1 MIPRDVCTHNCD
13 LDEDLGAR
21 LPGCAPCTSRALGW
35 EVPCL
40 LGWEA
45 WPGVPAPLAKESFQ
59 AEDGLTV
66 ARGMRGDE
74 LMD

>member
-1 MIPRDVCTHNCD
+1 MHLSLFIHPWGFLVHFTASKI
-13 LDEDLGAR
+13 LLGFA
-21 LPGCAPCTSRALGW
+21 SRALGW
-35 EVPCL
+35 EVPRL

-66 ARGMRGDE
+66 ARGMRGEE